1 MKEKKN
7 AWSRRFARRRAQKV
21 SAPACAARAQHAIDA
36 CNTPEEGAY
45 IRARAVHGVP
55 GPAASLARSEYG
67 FSSSLVPR
75 EREKSMFIYFR
86 MFFFLFGKMKILSIW
101 ERPAET
107 GHRARAVPF
116 SRKRRSV

>member
-1 MKEKKN
+1 MKARKNIACGRGAYTCIYNTRRREGERTMKEKKN

-86 MFFFLFGKMKILSIW
+86 MFFFSFW
-101 ERPAET
+101 
-107 GHRARAVPF
+107 
-116 SRKRRSV
+116 